1 MPLERRGAN
10 MADSHSCSGIRRH
23 LALLYPLLW
32 LILPVLYTVAYQP
45 GKASLLD
52 LLLICSGLIAAFGL
66 LYLVLARSV
75 GNHPLA
81 SFYTFTAVVWFFL
94 FPYAQTV
101 LLPKISPF
109 IIAGFGGLVTAASLF
124 WFGRHPGALDVVSR
138 LLARTS
144 VLLVAWQGLR
154 IVSSTIEE
162 HRAIESSTFLRRLAE
177 PIATESDTIEPT
189 NRPSIYLIVL
199 DEYANSE
206 VLRRHF
212 GFDNHEMED
221 SLRQL
226 GFFIPRLVRSNYLHT
241 TLSLP
246 SLLNFTHLT
255 AVARE
260 LGPESDDPTLL
271 NRALEDNRTVRF
283 LRSRGYRFEFFPSEW
298 WPSTAHNPNADCEH
312 QNPVAFTFWG
322 NLARTE
328 LRRGLWKRSLLRY
341 LGPTV
346 QSVDAEYLKETFHG
360 LARSG
365 SRGQPTFIFDHV
377 LLPHKP
383 YVFDERCRTIVAPDF
398 ADRTRYVGQLRC
410 ANAQILQ
417 VVTRLLRESP
427 HPPIILLQGDHGTN
441 ILKPNSEPTPQRIS
455 VAQAKERFGAFG
467 AYYLPGGG
475 QWLGDTLTLVNLLPK
490 VLEHYFQVNLPPIP
504 DDLFVSL
511 LDKPLEMVQVEPSR
525 LR

>member
-1 MPLERRGAN
+1 
-10 MADSHSCSGIRRH
+10 
-23 LALLYPLLW
+23 
-32 LILPVLYTVAYQP
+32 
-45 GKASLLD
+45 
-52 LLLICSGLIAAFGL
+52 
-66 LYLVLARSV
+66 
-75 GNHPLA
+75 
-81 SFYTFTAVVWFFL
+81 
-94 FPYAQTV
+94 
-101 LLPKISPF
+101 
-109 IIAGFGGLVTAASLF
+109 
-124 WFGRHPGALDVVSR
+124 
-138 LLARTS
+138 
-144 VLLVAWQGLR
+144 
-154 IVSSTIEE
+154 VSSTIEE
-162 HRAIESSTFLRRLAE
+162 HRAIESSAFLRHLAE
-177 PIATESDTIEPT
+177 PIAPESDTIEPA
-189 NRPSIYLIVL
+189 NRPSIYLIIL

-255 AVARE
+255 DVARE

-271 NRALEDNRTVRF
+271 NRALEHNRTVRF
-283 LRSRGYRFEFFPSEW
+283 LRSRGYRFEFFPSQW

-312 QNPVAFTFWG
+312 QNPIAFSFWG
-322 NLARTE
+322 ELARTE
-328 LRRGLWKRSLLRY
+328 LRRGLWNRSLLRY

-365 SRGQPTFIFDHV
+365 NSRQPTFIFAHL

-383 YVFDERCRTIVAPDF
+383 YVFDERCRTIVAPAF
-398 ADRTRYVGQLRC
+398 ADRARYVGQLRC
-410 ANAQILQ
+410 ANALILE
-417 VVTRLLRESP
+417 VVTHLLRRSAR
-427 HPPIILLQGDHGTN
+427 PPIILLQGDHGTN
-441 ILKPNSEPTPQRIS
+441 LLEFNSEPTAQRIS
-455 VAQAKERFGAFG
+455 AAQAKERFGAFG

-475 QWLGDTLTLVNLLPK
+475 KWLGDTLTLVNLLPK
-490 VLEHYFQVNLPPIP
+490 VLKQYFQVNLPPIP